1 VKVFIG
7 GTRAIIDFDD
17 EVKSKLHTIAQKDFE
32 VLLGDATGYFTEEMK
47 I

>member
-1 VKVFIG
+1 MKVFIG